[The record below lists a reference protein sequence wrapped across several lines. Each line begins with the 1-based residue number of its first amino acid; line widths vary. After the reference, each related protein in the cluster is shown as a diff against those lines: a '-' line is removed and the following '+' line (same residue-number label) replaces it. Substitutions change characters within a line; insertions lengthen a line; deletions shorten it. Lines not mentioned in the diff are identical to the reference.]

1 MSRLDNPCDILLL
14 VTGILRQWKSMANNS
29 FTLVDVEEK
38 PRKTSSRKNKYQ
50 PIITMFCEKTSNLC
64 RVEVPGKNANYVR
77 LQLKKRIDA
86 LELGKEVKASVING
100 VVYLEKK

>member
-1 MSRLDNPCDILLL
+1 
-14 VTGILRQWKSMANNS
+14 MAENS
-29 FTLVDVEEK
+29 FTLVDVERK
-38 PRKTSSRKNKYQ
+38 PRRTFAKKNKYE

-64 RVEVPGKNANYVR
+64 RVEVDGKSANYVR

-86 LELGKEVKASVING
+86 LDLGKQVKASVING